1 MVVSCWPEV
10 CTLQIRSE
18 KILMLDCGILI
29 LSYLMPSASEIIY
42 ICHFSHGFYD
52 GRLRAVCPGSGTL
65 QDWNTEISV
74 IPSGILW
81 SIRLNFE
88 MLFIFASSSKCMVRA
103 GKSLCGGQLFYRIL
117 TGIKEMCLFSL
128 DYFISATVLIKTIQ
142 RWLHPAGI
150 VQTTEHRS
158 FNHLCATDVCLVM
171 R

>member
-1 MVVSCWPEV
+1 MVTQNIYCHADLKTYELSESGMVVSCWPEV

-74 IPSGILW
+74 TPSGIL
-81 SIRLNFE
+81 
-88 MLFIFASSSKCMVRA
+88 
-103 GKSLCGGQLFYRIL
+103 
-117 TGIKEMCLFSL
+117 
-128 DYFISATVLIKTIQ
+128 
-142 RWLHPAGI
+142 
-150 VQTTEHRS
+150 
-158 FNHLCATDVCLVM
+158 
-171 R
+171 